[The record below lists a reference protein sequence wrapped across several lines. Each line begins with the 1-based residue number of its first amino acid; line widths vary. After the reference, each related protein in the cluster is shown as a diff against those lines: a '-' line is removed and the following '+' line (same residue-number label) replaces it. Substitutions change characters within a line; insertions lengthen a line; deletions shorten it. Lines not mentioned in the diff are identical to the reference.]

1 MNHRNCICFNVAMLL
16 VVLSFGQH
24 TSSQNISINSHIDG
38 TLVSSKKAKS
48 LAILIGDSGP
58 VDRNGNQGYNRSNH
72 LKKLADS
79 LIAYNIASFRYDK
92 RVVKQLH
99 QGSAATDI
107 LFDDYVE
114 DAKDV
119 IRYFN
124 QQESFESLVIIGHGQ
139 GALVGILASDV
150 SINSLIL
157 LCGSGKNIGDVL
169 IEQVGLS
176 VPELKADTE
185 RIITKLKQGKTSPNY
200 PSELSSAF
208 NLDTQPFLISWMAYE
223 PAEEIE
229 KLSLP
234 ILIVQGTKD
243 LQIPK
248 KEAQLLASSCRQ
260 CQVQNI
266 ENMNHVLVE
275 IRGDAIENYKS
286 YSDPSFRISPK
297 LIQQLI
303 AFIRSY

>member
-1 MNHRNCICFNVAMLL
+1 MNHRNCICFSVAMLL

-38 TLVSSKKAKS
+38 TLVSSTQATS

-139 GALVGILASDV
+139 GAPQRPCES
-150 SINSLIL
+150 
-157 LCGSGKNIGDVL
+157 
-169 IEQVGLS
+169 
-176 VPELKADTE
+176 
-185 RIITKLKQGKTSPNY
+185 
-200 PSELSSAF
+200 
-208 NLDTQPFLISWMAYE
+208 
-223 PAEEIE
+223 
-229 KLSLP
+229 
-234 ILIVQGTKD
+234 
-243 LQIPK
+243 
-248 KEAQLLASSCRQ
+248 Q
-260 CQVQNI
+260 C
-266 ENMNHVLVE
+266 
-275 IRGDAIENYKS
+275 
-286 YSDPSFRISPK
+286 
-297 LIQQLI
+297 
-303 AFIRSY
+303 